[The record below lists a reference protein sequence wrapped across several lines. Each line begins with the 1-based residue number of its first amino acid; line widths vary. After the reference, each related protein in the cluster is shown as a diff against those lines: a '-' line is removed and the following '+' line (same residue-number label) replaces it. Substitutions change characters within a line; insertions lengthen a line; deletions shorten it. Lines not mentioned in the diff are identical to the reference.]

1 MGRKLFCEISP
12 TTYKISMEK
21 NILQRH
27 LKDFFSREHFAHKK
41 SNEPLPVIIKKHNS
55 LIRRRLGNVDMQL
68 QGEQGRQ
75 PLHCCPLCKR
85 HHHPSWRDVLLLAT
99 GGTRHEA
106 ARLQGRT
113 GHSPRLSY
121 EAQRRRHV
129 PVHKPH
135 PLDGAPFRPHH
146 HRAPPSRRARSLP

>member
-27 LKDFFSREHFAHKK
+27 LKDFFSKEHFARKK

-68 QGEQGRQ
+68 QENKAAKAAMKAANLVDMEISMPIAMTFQ
-75 PLHCCPLCKR
+75 PSKLPVFFVSCKYPPAVR
-85 HHHPSWRDVLLLAT
+85 PCRPF
-99 GGTRHEA
+99 
-106 ARLQGRT
+106 ARR
-113 GHSPRLSY
+113 PAVFELS
-121 EAQRRRHV
+121 
-129 PVHKPH
+129 
-135 PLDGAPFRPHH
+135 
-146 HRAPPSRRARSLP
+146 